1 MTLHIPVRQLDPDLP
16 LPSYAQEHDAGLDL
30 RARTDATINPG
41 QRHLMPTGI
50 AMAIPPGYVGLVHPR
65 SGNALKYGLTVANA
79 PGTIDAGYRGEIC
92 VILVNL
98 DSTTPVQI
106 TRGDRI
112 AQLVI
117 QTVEHAI
124 LTPMDTLEDSA
135 RAHTG
140 FGSTGT
146 K

>member
-1 MTLHIPVRQLDPDLP
+1 MTLHIPTVQLDPDLP
-16 LPSYAQEHDAGLDL
+16 LPAYAQEHDAGLDL
-30 RARTDATINPG
+30 RARTSATIEPG

-50 AMAIPPGYVGLVHPR
+50 ALAIPPGYVGLIHPR
-65 SGNALKYGLTVANA
+65 SGNALKHGLTIANA

-98 DSTTPVQI
+98 DPTTPVAI

-117 QTVEHAI
+117 QKVEHAT
-124 LTPMDTLEDSA
+124 LTPAGTLDNTT
-135 RAHTG
+135 RGTTG
-140 FGSTGT
+140 FGSTGH